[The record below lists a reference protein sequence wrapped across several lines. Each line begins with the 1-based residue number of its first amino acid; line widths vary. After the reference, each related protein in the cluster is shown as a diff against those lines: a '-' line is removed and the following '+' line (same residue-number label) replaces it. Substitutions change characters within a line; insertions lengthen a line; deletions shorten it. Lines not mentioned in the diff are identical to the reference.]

1 MADETFAGRGISK
14 IWIRGTGDQQ
24 VNKRSNGVDLLPGFV
39 VTDFGET
46 AATNKVDLAGA
57 TERPTGIVL
66 KPIVNL
72 NDVGVPRNLD
82 APSVADES
90 LLVQKITGLNNTV
103 YGIYQANGA
112 TIKKGT
118 PLIVGSEAGK
128 LAPWVYSEAGAA
140 SVATGVYI
148 VGEAGQD
155 ITQDGSN
162 DQIIEV
168 VM

>member
-1 MADETFAGRGISK
+1 MADETFVGRGISK
-14 IWIRGTGDQQ
+14 TWIRGTGDQQ
-24 VNKRSNGVDLLPGFV
+24 VLKRANSTDLLNGLV

-46 AATNKVDLAGA
+46 AATNKVDLCGA
-57 TERPTGIVL
+57 TERPTGITL
-66 KPIVNL
+66 KPAINL
-72 NDVGVPRNLD
+72 NDSGVPRDMDDN
-82 APSVADES
+82 SVADES
-90 LLVQKITGLNNTV
+90 LWIQKKSGLNNTV
-103 YGIYQANGA
+103 YGVYQTGGA

-155 ITQDGSN
+155 ITTDGSN
-162 DQIIEV
+162 DQKIEV
-168 VM
+168 VI